1 MFKKATN
8 MLIFKKSKRYVH
20 PIPDRV
26 CSTSEIILDRTS
38 VYTQERFS
46 GAISIRSDL
55 SSWRVIY

>member
-8 MLIFKKSKRYVH
+8 MFIFKKNKRYVH
-20 PIPDRV
+20 PIPDRF
-26 CSTSEIILDRTS
+26 CAASEIILDRTS

-46 GAISIRSDL
+46 GVISIRSDL